1 MLRSDARCR
10 SFLLRVFDG
19 LTRQR
24 DQKAQRVKRGGTLP
38 LPPINEMTSGIEGAA
53 LIEEKSPDLAYHH
66 PCPAF
71 FGGGTVE
78 GASEPSAFYR
88 RALPPVCSHRVVF
101 QSRRPRMKPDIQI
114 IPKLWTTIPEAIRSR
129 VGREPGPQRA
139 MLEEGHLLIILHQIP
154 GPDDAT
160 RRPALFWR
168 QPDGSWKSQPDAG
181 GLLALQNHL
190 AAFAARLDELDKAE
204 HAAQTATEYHKV
216 LEAIA
221 PVLRSS
227 RGLHRALQQAREFVK
242 ADRDLINLRDS
253 AASIERNAE
262 LLLQDAQFGL
272 NFTVAKQAEAQAQ
285 SAQRMA
291 NTSHRLNVLAALF
304 LPLTALTGLFSMYV
318 RADIADTPA
327 NFWLIASTG
336 VIVGLAISSI
346 VVARQ

>member
-1 MLRSDARCR
+1 MTNAAGMSKPE
-10 SFLLRVFDG
+10 FH
-19 LTRQR
+19 
-24 DQKAQRVKRGGTLP
+24 RGNAS
-38 LPPINEMTSGIEGAA
+38 PIWQISANFPIAE
-53 LIEEKSPDLAYHH
+53 L
-66 PCPAF
+66 CAF
-71 FGGGTVE
+71 
-78 GASEPSAFYR
+78 
-88 RALPPVCSHRVVF
+88 CSHR
-101 QSRRPRMKPDIQI
+101 RRISEQTLPTMKPDIQI

-139 MLEEGHLLIILHQIP
+139 MLEEEHMLIILHAIP

-168 QPDGSWKSQPDAG
+168 QPDGTWKSSPDSG

-190 AAFAARLDELDKAE
+190 QAFANRLDELDKAE
-204 HAAQTATEYHKV
+204 HTAQTAVEYHKV

-242 ADRDLINLRDS
+242 ADRDLINLRDA

-272 NFTVAKQAEAQAQ
+272 NFTAAKQAEAQAL

-291 NTSHRLNVLAALF
+291 ATSHRLNVLAALF
-304 LPLTALTGLFSMYV
+304 LPLTALTGLFSMYIKGPLED
-318 RADIADTPA
+318 APA
-327 NFWLIASTG
+327 NFWLVG
-336 VIVGLAISSI
+336 IVGVVIGLVMSSL
-346 VVARQ
+346 VVARR

>member
-1 MLRSDARCR
+1 
-10 SFLLRVFDG
+10 
-19 LTRQR
+19 
-24 DQKAQRVKRGGTLP
+24 
-38 LPPINEMTSGIEGAA
+38 
-53 LIEEKSPDLAYHH
+53 
-66 PCPAF
+66 
-71 FGGGTVE
+71 
-78 GASEPSAFYR
+78 
-88 RALPPVCSHRVVF
+88 
-101 QSRRPRMKPDIQI
+101 MKPDIQI
-114 IPKLWTTIPEAIRSR
+114 IPKLWTTIPEAIRNR

-139 MLEEGHLLIILHQIP
+139 MQEEEHMLIILHQIP
-154 GPDDAT
+154 GPDDAQ

-168 QPDGSWKSQPDAG
+168 QPDGTWKSNPDAG

-190 AAFAARLDELDKAE
+190 AAFAAKLDELDKAE

-242 ADRDLINLRDS
+242 ADRDLINLRDQ

-272 NFTVAKQAEAQAQ
+272 NFTVAKQAEAQAL

-304 LPLTALTGLFSMYV
+304 LSLTALTGLFSMYV
-318 RADIADTPA
+318 RGPLEDTPA
-327 NFWLIASTG
+327 SFWLIAVIG
-336 VIVGLAISSI
+336 VVVGLVMSTM
-346 VVARQ
+346 VVSRR